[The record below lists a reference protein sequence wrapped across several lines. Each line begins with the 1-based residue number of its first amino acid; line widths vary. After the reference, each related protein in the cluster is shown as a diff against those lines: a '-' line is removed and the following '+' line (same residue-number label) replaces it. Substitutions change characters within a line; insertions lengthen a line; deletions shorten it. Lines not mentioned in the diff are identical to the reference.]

1 MEQHS
6 TGTPVKVQSGTFI
19 ILYGLQNAMLE
30 DLKLQ
35 PIMNRYWNCNG
46 LSPLDHCL
54 TVDQLNCLKHQFSVI
69 ILQVLYK
76 NRSLYSRYASDLA
89 LQPIAWCPLVAGCKT
104 TQFLIQMTI
113 IEEASVHGNLTVHE
127 DTYLVQ
133 LKWEPE
139 DLKQYAIPSINNQST
154 NAWIR
159 GGQVMHIHN
168 FDPWARHDI
177 FQLGFGLF
185 YFCMNLIWA
194 LLHVHQGSLH
204 QTGSLTYFFTLMEKV
219 HLGADH
225 PDYHTLL
232 AALSQV
238 LEGIILGACY
248 EQ

>member
-1 MEQHS
+1 
-6 TGTPVKVQSGTFI
+6 
-19 ILYGLQNAMLE
+19 
-30 DLKLQ
+30 
-35 PIMNRYWNCNG
+35 
-46 LSPLDHCL
+46 
-54 TVDQLNCLKHQFSVI
+54 
-69 ILQVLYK
+69 
-76 NRSLYSRYASDLA
+76 
-89 LQPIAWCPLVAGCKT
+89 
-104 TQFLIQMTI
+104 
-113 IEEASVHGNLTVHE
+113 
-127 DTYLVQ
+127 
-133 LKWEPE
+133 
-139 DLKQYAIPSINNQST
+139 
-154 NAWIR
+154 
-159 GGQVMHIHN
+159 MHIHN